1 MSAAHGGQTVLSGS
15 TEALVRD
22 QLPEG
27 MGLNDLGE
35 HRLRDLGRPTRV
47 FQLVRKGHR
56 EEFPQLRT
64 LDSFPGN
71 IPTQVSSFIGRHAE
85 VVRVTKALDESRVV
99 TITGVGGVGKT
110 RLALQTAADLLPR
123 YREGAWLVELAA
135 VRDPSGVV
143 EAVAAA
149 FHLTNRGGPSLEES
163 LVEMMAPKQLL
174 LVLDNCEHLLG
185 ATHAW

>member
-1 MSAAHGGQTVLSGS
+1 M
-15 TEALVRD
+15 
-22 QLPEG
+22 
-27 MGLNDLGE
+27 
-35 HRLRDLGRPTRV
+35 

-56 EEFPQLRT
+56 EEFPPLRT

>member
-47 FQLVRKGHR
+47 FQLVRKVHR

-99 TITGVGGVGKT
+99 TSTGVGGVGKT
-110 RLALQTAADLLPR
+110 RLALQTAADLLPG
-123 YREGAWLVELAA
+123 YREGAWLVESAA

-149 FHLTNRGGPSLEES
+149 FHLANRGGPSLEE
-163 LVEMMAPKQLL
+163 
-174 LVLDNCEHLLG
+174 
-185 ATHAW
+185 